1 MSNQQFER
9 FRMRARRV
17 TLPEDVRESVID
29 ELRDE
34 RGDRARGPRRARRGR
49 PVTRRAVVA
58 AGLGTLGVAAGYLA
72 LSVIARPDPAEP
84 GADAPATEPEGNFF
98 ALAAYADGAPY
109 GDNTVIARQMVG
121 SAGSRGG
128 RPGLYWY
135 AARTLNFSVTGAGIE
150 KIAYTLEG
158 DVVGFPEGAAEET
171 PLERPYAYLD
181 ALYNHPD
188 QVGDGEAYPDHG
200 GTLDGFT
207 VDYAGQEQDQ
217 DDFNRQIWT
226 HFPTDD
232 ELEELYR
239 QQNALFEARDGTYE
253 SELADRRASNAFWSA
268 VERRSI
274 DVLMQL
280 TLALTVTFENGE
292 TKTKR
297 YTIGIRDD
305 YDDVIATFD
314 EKDAELSAQ
323 MSIYQDNP
331 DHQEEYEEAYQDWQ
345 ELMESYPDDL
355 FTLTELT

>member
-1 MSNQQFER
+1 
-9 FRMRARRV
+9 
-17 TLPEDVRESVID
+17 
-29 ELRDE
+29 
-34 RGDRARGPRRARRGR
+34 
-49 PVTRRAVVA
+49 
-58 AGLGTLGVAAGYLA
+58 
-72 LSVIARPDPAEP
+72 
-84 GADAPATEPEGNFF
+84 
-98 ALAAYADGAPY
+98 
-109 GDNTVIARQMVG
+109 MVG

-292 TKTKR
+292 TKTSSPHLTRRTQNSAPRCPSIRTTPTTKR
-297 YTIGIRDD
+297 STRRPTKTGRSSWR
-305 YDDVIATFD
+305 ATPTT
-314 EKDAELSAQ
+314 S
-323 MSIYQDNP
+323 SP
-331 DHQEEYEEAYQDWQ
+331 
-345 ELMESYPDDL
+345 SPS
-355 FTLTELT
+355 